1 MSPAGQ
7 WESGITW
14 VRASFCGGG
23 ECVEVARSDGMI
35 LVRDSKQPAGSVLQY
50 SSAEWQAFISG
61 VKTGEF
67 DHLT

>member
-1 MSPAGQ
+1 
-7 WESGITW
+7 
-14 VRASFCGGG
+14 
-23 ECVEVARSDGMI
+23 MI